1 MMHSG
6 GSSVSIEMKSRE
18 RHACS
23 PMKGWASRMASSV
36 LEGPLG
42 DVRWF
47 AMQWSSLVKVR
58 REARP
63 LRPNAQISRMISG
76 HSARNKS
83 LCSEASARVR
93 LLSRP
98 RRERS
103 RPHAEGR
110 SEHLTLVHRGSL
122 KIPTIS
128 SATRAPTGSRD
139 SCKALRVSL
148 IRPRWSSSATRRR
161 PRSSGGNSRVRAS
174 TGISCSSLWKGLSQG
189 VEKANSHHCGEMPQC
204 PR

>member
-1 MMHSG
+1 
-6 GSSVSIEMKSRE
+6 
-18 RHACS
+18 
-23 PMKGWASRMASSV
+23 MKGWASRMASSV

-47 AMQWSSLVKVR
+47 AMQWRSLAKVC
-58 REARP
+58 REVRP
-63 LRPNAQISRMISG
+63 LRPSAQISRMMSG

-122 KIPTIS
+122 KTLAIS
-128 SATRAPTGSRD
+128 WATRVPTGSRY

-148 IRPRWSSSATRRR
+148 IRPRWSSSATGRR
-161 PRSSGGNSRVRAS
+161 PRSSGGNSCRLVACGMRWSRRQRGRSKAS
-174 TGISCSSLWKGLSQG
+174 AR
-189 VEKANSHHCGEMPQC
+189 ANSHHCG
-204 PR
+204 